1 MSSKIIDNLVS
12 SAKNGNAEAF
22 GELYEIYSKD
32 MFRFAYYYLG
42 SYATAEDCVSE
53 CVCLAFQKIGS
64 LRKSSSFKSWLFKI
78 LHNCCNSALRE
89 KIQNEQTCF
98 CSKERTMSKAIYPG
112 SFDPMTC
119 GHLDV
124 IRRSADI
131 FDELTICVLNNV
143 NKSALFS
150 VEERVN
156 ILKEA
161 TKELPNVKVE
171 SFSGLLIDYAKSKDK
186 TVTLVLSDG

>member
-78 LHNCCNSALRE
+78 LHNCCNNAMRE
-89 KIQNEQTCF
+89 KILSTGNVEYT
-98 CSKERTMSKAIYPG
+98 S
-112 SFDPMTC
+112 
-119 GHLDV
+119 
-124 IRRSADI
+124 
-131 FDELTICVLNNV
+131 LTNLA
-143 NKSALFS
+143 S
-150 VEERVN
+150 EEDMGEKLS
-156 ILKEA
+156 LKEA
-161 TKELPNVKVE
+161 LAALSGEEREIVILHYCHGYTSKEIGEILEMNDATVRSKIMR
-171 SFSGLLIDYAKSKDK
+171 SGEKMRKFLDK
-186 TVTLVLSDG
+186 